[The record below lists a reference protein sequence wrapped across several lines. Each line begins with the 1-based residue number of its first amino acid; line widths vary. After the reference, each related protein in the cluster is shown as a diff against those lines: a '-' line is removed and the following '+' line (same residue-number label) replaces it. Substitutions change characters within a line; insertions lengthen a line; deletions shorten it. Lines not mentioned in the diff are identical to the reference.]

1 MLVELMSPYN
11 HIQVNVKLIN
21 VFGLNVATYWSEL
34 LNIYSRVIN
43 KKKDEL
49 LQSNGFFLIDRDYIT
64 SRTSL
69 DRKAQTVC
77 DTTLINIGVLA
88 VDEQDPNK
96 ICISLNTMFEIIT
109 EDDAAVL
116 YELQKKAKV
125 KKATTAETKKA
136 MIAVNLKKAI
146 TVTDPDLVKA
156 YHTWVD
162 SYMAGQGKPLT
173 KEVVTIF
180 QRKIQEYSTS
190 KAIQLRLIEIA
201 TVQHYREA
209 DWAINI
215 YEKDTKKTGTFIG
228 VKQKENVGIDLNSVF

>member
-21 VFGLNVATYWSEL
+21 IFGLNVATYWSEL

-49 LQSNGFFLIDRDYIT
+49 LQSNGFFLIDRDYIN

-69 DRKAQTVC
+69 DRKAQATC
-77 DTTLINIGVLA
+77 DKTLINIGVLA
-88 VDEQDPNK
+88 VDGENPDR

-109 EDDAAVL
+109 EDDAKVL

-136 MIAVNLKKAI
+136 MISLNLKKYI
-146 TVTDPDLVKA
+146 TETDSELQRA
-156 YHTWVD
+156 YHTWID
-162 SYMAGQGKPLT
+162 SYMEGSGKPLT
-173 KEVVTIF
+173 KEVVSIF
-180 QRKIQEYSTS
+180 QRKIQDYTKT
-190 KAIQLRLIEIA
+190 KAIQLKIIEIA

-209 DWAINI
+209 DWAINMF
-215 YEKDTKKTGTFIG
+215 ERDTKKPGTFIG
-228 VKQKENVGIDLNSVF
+228 VQQKQNVGIDPNSVF